1 VQSPRATS
9 YAAALEA
16 LHQAPN
22 ERFVEERR
30 RLAAALAASGDSAGS
45 QRLAKQKKPSVTVW
59 AVNQL
64 WWRERDA
71 FEELFAT
78 AASLRDG
85 DLTATADHRGAL
97 QRLRDLAATIL
108 VDAGHRPNE
117 GALRRIATTLSALAA
132 EGGFGADAAGTLER
146 DRDPPGFSGFD
157 EDTLHGLAERAASR
171 VVSKPKED
179 GPSKAELAEAHRRA
193 ERERAQRQAERERLE
208 GALRSARADVASAEQ
223 RIEELRGELARA
235 ERALEEAR
243 DRAVALGERIAE
255 LGPK

>member
-146 DRDPPGFSGFD
+146 DRDAAGFSGFG
-157 EDTLHGLAERAASR
+157 EDTLHGLAGRAASR
-171 VVSKPKED
+171 VVSKPED
-179 GPSKAELAEAHRRA
+179 GPSKAELAEARRRA
-193 ERERAQRQAERERLE
+193 ERERAERQAERERLE

-223 RIEELRGELARA
+223 RIEELRGEQASA